1 MLDGRKYVLNLNAG
15 IIFGNAKY
23 PENVL
28 YYDNAPAVTVDGK
41 DGIGMLIHL
50 EDVEIDPVI
59 VMDKRQAKELIKAL
73 RVSIRRNKHGK
84 RKWKKHIR
92 ED

>member
-15 IIFGNAKY
+15 IIFGNTKY
-23 PENVL
+23 PEDVV
-28 YYDNAPAVTVDGK
+28 YHDNFQAVTVNGK

-73 RVSIRRNKHGK
+73 RASIRRNKHG